1 MRLEIN
7 DMRAETDP
15 ETGET
20 TVSTDRLWPPA
31 TIPRLGLLFVVLFRG
46 KLYGMIIATSI
57 EEARAQAEANGK
69 APGMGWR
76 VLPARVSWVAQ

>member
-1 MRLEIN
+1 MLEIN
-7 DMRAETDP
+7 DMRADTNL

-20 TVSTDRLWPPA
+20 TVSTDRIWPPA

-46 KLYGMIIATSI
+46 KLHALIVAPSI